1 MEHTSKQFELELE
14 DLRSGLLAMGGMVEA
29 QLERALEAIA
39 SGETELVDVVVREEK
54 RVNDKQLELD
64 RKSME
69 IIAKRQP
76 TAVDLRQIVCTM
88 QAVNDLERIGDE
100 IKKIALRA
108 KQFQASERF
117 QILRLNE
124 AKQIGLLAQDMLKE
138 ALNAFARLD
147 IISAGEVIGKDMA
160 VDEEF
165 ECIMRLLVTYM
176 MEDPRT
182 IGAGLD
188 VAFLAKAIERVADH
202 AKNISEYVIHIVQ
215 GQDPRHGG

>member
-1 MEHTSKQFELELE
+1 MEHTSKQFEIELE
-14 DLRSGLLAMGGMVEA
+14 DLRSGLLAMGGLVEA

-39 SGETELVDVVVREEK
+39 SHEEELVEVVLREEK
-54 RVNDKQLELD
+54 RVNDKQIELD
-64 RKSME
+64 RKGME

-76 TAVDLRQIVCTM
+76 AAVDLRQIICTM

-100 IKKIALRA
+100 IKKVAQRA
-108 KQFQASERF
+108 AQFQTSERF
-117 QILRLNE
+117 QLLRLNE
-124 AKQIGLLAQDMLKE
+124 VKHIGTLAQEMLKE

-147 IISAGEVIGKDMA
+147 VIAASEVIGRDSA
-160 VDEEF
+160 VDDEF
-165 ECIMRLLVTYM
+165 DRIMRLLVTYM

-215 GQDPRHGG
+215 GQDPRHAG